1 MPKTIQYKLHVYTF
15 GGVVMIPK
23 SLASVVQNYVFKGD
37 LICRDG
43 NKKNDPNGTLKKVI
57 RITERSIV
65 DGVSLKTAL
74 CEKFIEDWY
83 KDLDPSSDR
92 SAPDGLDN
100 RQQKITT
107 YLNTFWGGDPE
118 KVQGIIDE
126 RYRAYA
132 SCMEDY
138 NITLLPNPSEP
149 SREMAA
155 QVTDTSRLLQT
166 MTQRVASYGSEM
178 DLKWHRLEVFQSTL
192 SDIAQLDDPV
202 QILKQS
208 FATELKT
215 ASHSTPSET

>member
-1 MPKTIQYKLHVYTF
+1 
-15 GGVVMIPK
+15 MIPK